1 MKLMPALAAAIIALL
16 PAAAMA
22 DAISSRLEGTWIE
35 TRQFEGSPRT
45 KLHFRGR
52 KLRFENMYGT
62 SATVE
67 YKVTEKKDDTFSI
80 SFEYRH
86 KVRRG
91 NGRIVEHREAPEFL
105 YHVENGRPILSETV
119 IELDG
124 RGLVIFGEYLRE
136 EDFADGFESE
146 LRKTLNNR
154 PFPPMMKE

>member
-1 MKLMPALAAAIIALL
+1 MKLTSALAAVLIALL

-22 DAISSRLEGTWIE
+22 DSISRKLEGTWVE
-35 TRQFEGSPRT
+35 TRQIEGHPRT

-62 SATVE
+62 SADVE
-67 YKVTEKKDDTFSI
+67 YKAAEKKDGTFSI

-91 NGRIVEHREAPEFL
+91 NGRIVEHREAPDFL

-124 RGLVIFGEYLRE
+124 RGLIIFGEYLRE

-146 LRKTLNNR
+146 LKKTLNNR